1 MISRYKELNDHY
13 KIVILPKEGRPIEAY
28 LQQDWVV
35 TLQSGWGAEW
45 EGAGAPAI
53 FDTISQ
59 QAMGTSLSSQF
70 LTGQKWMGSQPV
82 SISLQLLFY
91 AFSDPVKEVKEPVV
105 RLTSLPYP
113 ASTIGVGL
121 FTTPDAEVT
130 LSIGSFIKIPNVLVK
145 SAVPTWF
152 KEMTPEGIPIG
163 AAVNVMFETY
173 RVPTA
178 KEYRQYYGV
187 S

>member
-1 MISRYKELNDHY
+1 
-13 KIVILPKEGRPIEAY
+13 
-28 LQQDWVV
+28 
-35 TLQSGWGAEW
+35 
-45 EGAGAPAI
+45 
-53 FDTISQ
+53 
-59 QAMGTSLSSQF
+59 
-70 LTGQKWMGSQPV
+70 MGSQPV